1 MNYIYDIYLNL
12 NDVLY
17 DFFDWNKNDKLIH
30 IKKIPIF
37 KINEDNFRN
46 IMHNSIKF
54 DDNFVN
60 CVKGRTEVWNMS
72 QKLDFCALFSDNNNI
87 IAVETNEFGNSIKK
101 SFLQIDEELEVLD
114 TINKIKEKE
123 INFEI
128 IKEVASMLKTR
139 KQLKEENFIDK
150 ELKNIDNEKLRYI
163 YFECFG
169 KHEKNR
175 KVILNSIK
183 GLSRNSKTYKN
194 LYNILKLTS
203 EVKNNMV

>member
-37 KINEDNFRN
+37 KISEDKFKM
-46 IMHNSIKF
+46 IVHNSIKF
-54 DDNFVN
+54 DNDFVIS
-60 CVKGRTEVWNMS
+60 VHKKTEVWNIS
-72 QKLDFCALFSDNNNI
+72 QNLDFCALFTDNNNI
-87 IAVETNEFGNSIKK
+87 IAVEFDENGNSTKK
-101 SFLQIDEELEVLD
+101 SFLQIDEELEILE
-114 TINKIKEKE
+114 TINKLRERE
-123 INFEI
+123 INFEV
-128 IKEVASMLKTR
+128 IKKIDSILKTR
-139 KQLKEENFIDK
+139 KELKDESFIK
-150 ELKNIDNEKLRYI
+150 RELKNIDNEKLRYI

-169 KHEKNR
+169 RHENNR
-175 KVILNSIK
+175 KEILNSIK
-183 GLSRNSKTYKN
+183 NLSKNSKTYKN

>member
-12 NDVLY
+12 NEVLY

-37 KINEDNFRN
+37 KVSEEKFK
-46 IMHNSIKF
+46 MLVHNSIKF
-54 DDNFVN
+54 DSDFVIS
-60 CVKGRTEVWNMS
+60 VYKKTEVWNIS
-72 QKLDFCALFSDNNNI
+72 QSIDFCALFSDNNNI
-87 IAVETNEFGNSIKK
+87 IAIEFNDGGNSIRK
-101 SFLQIDEELEVLD
+101 SFLQIDEELEVLE
-114 TINKIKEKE
+114 TINKLKEKD

-128 IKEVASMLKTR
+128 TKKVGNILKTR
-139 KQLKEENFIDK
+139 KELKDENFIKK
-150 ELKNIDNEKLRYI
+150 ELKNIDNDKLRYI

-175 KVILNSIK
+175 KEILNSIK
-183 GLSRNSKTYKN
+183 SLSKNSKTYKN